1 MVRIFAS
8 LAVFA
13 IALLVADL
21 IAGLRIGC
29 FNQAAVELVDAQRQS
44 RIQKESDD
52 TRREQVAL
60 AAAKYAPL
68 ARRAS
73 VHRMLGIAASL
84 VTILVNSISIT
95 YFIGTSR
102 WCREVVD
109 AYRLDPALARHSAM
123 LKRKTFPWSLLGILV
138 MLGVAAVGAAC
149 DPGTGYL
156 RPQWVTPHVVT
167 AIGGTMFIAVAFF
180 YQVRRLRANHRLIE
194 EILERVRVVRETHA
208 AR

>member
-13 IALLVADL
+13 VALLVADL
-21 IAGLRIGC
+21 IAGVWIGN
-29 FNQAAVELVDAQRQS
+29 FNAAALEYFAALEAADDNGEEVWQAAANFEPVAS
-44 RIQKESDD
+44 R
-52 TRREQVAL
+52 AL
-60 AAAKYAPL
+60 
-68 ARRAS
+68 
-73 VHRMLGIAASL
+73 VHRMLGIVASL
-84 VTILVNSISIT
+84 VVILVNSISVT

-109 AYRLDPALARHSAM
+109 AYRLDPALAKHSAL

-180 YQVRRLRANHRLIE
+180 YQVRGIAANYRLIE
-194 EILERVRVVRETHA
+194 EILEQVRTMRAAHA
-208 AR
+208 AG